1 MVMETLHST
10 TSKVLTLT
18 LADPRQSD
26 GPHVATQLRK
36 KMRAKDCATTTL
48 APAGPGTALLVTG
61 A

>member
-1 MVMETLHST
+1 MVMETLHAV
-10 TSKVLTLT
+10 TSKVVTLT
-18 LADPRQSD
+18 LADPRQAE

-48 APAGPGTALLVTG
+48 APAGPRTALMVTC

>member
-1 MVMETLHST
+1 MEALHSM

-18 LADPRQSD
+18 LADPGQPE

-48 APAGPGTALLVTG
+48 APAGPGTALLVTC